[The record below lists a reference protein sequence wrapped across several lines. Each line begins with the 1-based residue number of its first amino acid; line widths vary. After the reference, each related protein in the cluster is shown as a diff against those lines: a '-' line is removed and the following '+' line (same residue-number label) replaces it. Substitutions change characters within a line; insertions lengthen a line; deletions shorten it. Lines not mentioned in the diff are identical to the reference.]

1 MAATIKTVGNIAKK
15 AVHTPSLTIQA
26 GETILTSFQNFSV
39 NNYTSFGWEL
49 ASNNNAYVYSDLVIT
64 GGLATLQVRNMG
76 TTTFT
81 GRILAN
87 ALYYPAN
94 NIIYL

>member
-1 MAATIKTVGNIAKK
+1 MAVTIKTVGNIAKK
-15 AVHTPSLTIQA
+15 AVHTPNFTIQP

-39 NNYTSFGWEL
+39 NDYTSFGWEL
-49 ASNNNAYVYSDLVIT
+49 ASNNNSYVYSDLVIT

-76 TTTFT
+76 NTAFT

-94 NIIYL
+94 NIVYL